1 MNIKSLKIFSQN
13 VRKNKILTDTIL
25 KTQKSTTNIIFIQ
38 EPPRSLIKYTPSS
51 SSPKGEALINA
62 SSHPNWTCFSHEPT
76 NQEDILRVTTYINRK
91 LDILRITTY
100 INRKLDKLRFTLRSD
115 LINHRDINLISYN
128 IQDKEAFVLKIYS
141 NISQTAIKYLCDNPL
156 NINNVLIITGDF
168 NIRDSD

>member
-25 KTQKSTTNIIFIQ
+25 ETQKSTTNIIFIQ

-51 SSPKGEALINA
+51 SSPKGGALINA
-62 SSHPNWTCFSHEPT
+62 PFHPNWTWFSHEPT

-91 LDILRITTY
+91 L
-100 INRKLDKLRFTLRSD
+100 NKLRFTLRSD
-115 LINHRDINLISYN
+115 LINHRDINLISYD
-128 IQDKEAFVLKIYS
+128 IQGKEAFVLKIYS
-141 NISQTAIKYLCDNPL
+141 NVSQTAIKYLCDNPL
-156 NINNVLIITGDF
+156 NINNVLIMTGDF